1 MTDTI
6 TIRSHSSSNS
16 PVVRKNNR
24 QGNSSRKTIKPYKRS
39 STRPG
44 LAAGQARTPATKD
57 TSSSQATLRGV
68 NPKLTE
74 PPIARRHK
82 VLSFVSQSNR
92 ETDCKVCTCAP
103 IFIYFVIM
111 LSGISKYHSSR
122 LRLYLLQ
129 DRRLPCKTKVTMFWY
144 SFISDNTEFF

>member
-1 MTDTI
+1 MSMTDTI

-16 PVVRKNNR
+16 PVLRKNNR
-24 QGNSSRKTIKPYKRS
+24 QGNSRKTIEPYKRS

-44 LAAGQARTPATKD
+44 LAVSQARTPATKD

-68 NPKLTE
+68 NSKLSE
-74 PPIARRHK
+74 SPIARRHK

-92 ETDCKVCTCAP
+92 ETDCKVCTCAT

-111 LSGISKYHSSR
+111 LSGFSKYHSSR

-129 DRRLPCKTKVTMFWY
+129 DRRLPCKTKVNMFW
-144 SFISDNTEFF
+144 